1 MFQKSL
7 RFLPAVLLFMLLTAF
22 AVSATDTIF
31 THIEDMSGWDSC
43 TGCAGG
49 GGKAVY
55 SMHQHQASPSVDGSS
70 MEISLGGTKPF
81 SHVLYWRRMSSN
93 GTASNF
99 VLDMYYYIDNPQNS
113 LALEFAANQ
122 SVSNYWYKFS
132 TQCNFSSGE
141 YRVWDSKNS
150 KWVSTGIG
158 CSRPPAH
165 TWQHVVFEYSR
176 SGGHANFLSIT
187 VNGNKHYVNRS
198 FSPLKQKQS
207 DSVGIHFQLDGDAH
221 QDDYKVWADCI
232 TLTYW

>member
-1 MFQKSL
+1 MFLKQL
-7 RFLPAVLLFMLLTAF
+7 RFLPAVLLFMLLAAF
-22 AVSATDTIF
+22 AASATDTVF
-31 THIEDMSGWDSC
+31 THIEDMSGWSSC

-55 SMHQHQASPSVDGSS
+55 SIHQHQASPSMDGSS

-81 SHVLYWRRMSSN
+81 SHALLWRRMSSN

-99 VLDMYYYIDNPQNS
+99 VLDMYYYIDKPQNS

-132 TQCNFSSGE
+132 AQCNFTSGE
-141 YRVWDSKNS
+141 WMVWNS
-150 KWVSTGIG
+150 KGSTWASTGIS
-158 CSRPPAH
+158 CNRPPAN
-165 TWQHVVFEYSR
+165 TWQHVVLEYSR
-176 SGGHANFLSIT
+176 SGGHANFISIT

-198 FSPLKQKQS
+198 FSPLKQKDS
-207 DSVGIHFQLDGDAH
+207 DSVGIHFQLDGDAS
-221 QDDYKVWADCI
+221 QNDYKVWADCI